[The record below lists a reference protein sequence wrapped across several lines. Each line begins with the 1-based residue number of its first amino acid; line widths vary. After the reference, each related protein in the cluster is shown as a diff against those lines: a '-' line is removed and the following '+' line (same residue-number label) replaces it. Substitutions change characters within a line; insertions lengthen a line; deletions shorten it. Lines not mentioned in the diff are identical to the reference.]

1 MINWFKKKKK
11 KKGGL
16 HALILPYYQEGIK
29 VVI

>member
-1 MINWFKKKKK
+1 MINWFKKKK

-29 VVI
+29 VVS